1 MRRLD
6 TIALALLACLAGSAF
21 AQQTAPKPAAKAA
34 QSVLAPAYSKS
45 GLIALDV
52 GPDHALKFGV
62 DPTTLSISKDGIVRY
77 VIVASSD
84 TGATNAMYEG
94 IRCSTGEFTTY
105 ARATT
110 AGSWETVQDPEWRS
124 MYDNMPSKHALALAN
139 QGACS
144 GRATARSVGAIIQ
157 ALKPS
162 QQRQQRYY

>member
-6 TIALALLACLAGSAF
+6 TTALALLACLAGSAF

-34 QSVLAPAYSKS
+34 QSVLAPAYGKS

-110 AGSWETVQDPEWRS
+110 AGSWDAVQDPEWVS
-124 MYDNMPSKHALALAN
+124 LYANMPSRHALVLAE
-139 QGACS
+139 QGACN
-144 GRATARSVGAIIQ
+144 GTAPASSVQAIIRQ
-157 ALKPS
+157 LKRPLNFE
-162 QQRQQRYY
+162 RR